1 MQLLVNMLIFSLPFG
16 VILRMTPISNVSIY
30 PYDLFAGLILLSVLF
45 RVFVRREKI
54 REKKLFIIISL
65 FLLVGFISLLIN
77 IRHLTFQTFLISFA
91 YSLRYAAFASIIFAF
106 QFLDRK
112 FKESINL
119 KLIAAGTIFTI
130 TGYIQYFFYPNLRN
144 LYYLGWD
151 EHLYRFFSTFLDPNF
166 AGAFLVLVLVLLSEN
181 IIERSAKKNRKIF
194 TMATVWVITLVAIF
208 FTYSRSAMVLLLTAS
223 AVFLIIHK
231 LYKVAVI
238 ALFILVISFFIF
250 PNPNIQGLNPLRIA
264 SIEARIESAQDA
276 LEIIS
281 KNSIIGVGFNAYR
294 YARIRYGLADVE
306 GTLVSNSGAGTDN
319 SYLFVM
325 ATTGI
330 VGIVVFVLFWINILK
345 YLARSLHL
353 GIYERITFVSIVGLL
368 VNTIFINSLFYP
380 PIMAWVF
387 ILIGFTVNR
396 KR

>member
-1 MQLLVNMLIFSLPFG
+1 MF
-16 VILRMTPISNVSIY
+16 
-30 PYDLFAGLILLSVLF
+30 
-45 RVFVRREKI
+45 
-54 REKKLFIIISL
+54 SL
-65 FLLVGFISLLIN
+65 FLLVGFVSLLIN
-77 IRHLTFQTFLISFA
+77 VKFLTFQIFLISLA
-91 YSLRYAAFASIIFAF
+91 YTLRYAAYASIIFAF
-106 QFLDRK
+106 QFLNQK
-112 FKESINL
+112 FKESLNI
-119 KLIAAGTIFTI
+119 KLIVSGMVFTSV
-130 TGYIQYFFYPNLRN
+130 GFIQYFYYSNLRN

-151 EHLYRFFSTFLDPNF
+151 EHLHRLFSTFLDPNF